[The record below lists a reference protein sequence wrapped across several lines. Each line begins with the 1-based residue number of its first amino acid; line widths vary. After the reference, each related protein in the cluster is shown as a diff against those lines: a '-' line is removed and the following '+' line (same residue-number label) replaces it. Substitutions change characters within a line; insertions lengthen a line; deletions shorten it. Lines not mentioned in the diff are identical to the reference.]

1 MKNKKGFSLIEL
13 VGVIVIIGLILIVA
27 IPAVTKLLK
36 SNNNKEYENYLKIIK
51 AGALRYADE
60 LKDDLG
66 NSNNSGCIT
75 IDLNDLIEKGY
86 IKKFNDKKIT
96 CTGDI
101 RLDNKK
107 GNVKALVNLTCTNN
121 KRKETFGPPEE
132 FNIDDSCIAYIPGS
146 GGNNQGGNGGT
157 GSGDN
162 TTNSNTLASQIL
174 ANNTA
179 LSDEGI
185 DFSLPSSDTNGKG
198 LYYTNKNTE
207 GNEYT
212 YYFRGDIDNNYVKFG
227 KDKDENDLYWRIVRI
242 NEDGSVRLIYQGTS
256 ATATGDDATI
266 GTSTFNTG
274 SIVGQ
279 YNAYVGYMY
288 GLIGIF
294 SITSPVC
301 VTYDGANDKA
311 VNSTATYGAKP
322 ECEKAKG
329 VWATT
334 EYEATHANVVD
345 SEVKKMLDK
354 WYENNL
360 LNYSSYIADAGFCND
375 RSVASTA
382 YTWASN
388 DTALGDSRNT
398 TYYGAY
404 NRLYTNKT
412 PQFACPNAD
421 NDLFT
426 TSTSTKGNKKLT
438 NPIGLITADEVWY
451 AGAITTT
458 NIITPNKTHYL
469 YTGAIYW
476 TMSPWGFVDASAVE
490 WDLESRGYLNTFYV
504 GHSDGVRP
512 VVNLRSGVELS
523 TELPSGCTKLDGTAN
538 CPYIIK
544 TN

>member
-1 MKNKKGFSLIEL
+1 VKKIVGLLLVFVLSINIFPVYALTYTKYEIGDKINVQVNDSTTLEFYVIEDSDSSNDSVKAIYVDTLENKYNFTNAKNSINSLKNNWTNVDSVSLPKIEDIFKDKDVFEEGFKYTENLAL
-13 VGVIVIIGLILIVA
+13 
-27 IPAVTKLLK
+27 
-36 SNNNKEYENYLKIIK
+36 SN
-51 AGALRYADE
+51 LRYWTSDSYGVDNE
-60 LKDDLG
+60 KTLG
-66 NSNNSGCIT
+66 
-75 IDLNDLIEKGY
+75 
-86 IKKFNDKKIT
+86 KFI
-96 CTGDI
+96 
-101 RLDNKK
+101 
-107 GNVKALVNLTCTNN
+107 
-121 KRKETFGPPEE
+121 
-132 FNIDDSCIAYIPGS
+132 
-146 GGNNQGGNGGT
+146 
-157 GSGDN
+157 
-162 TTNSNTLASQIL
+162 
-174 ANNTA
+174 
-179 LSDEGI
+179 LSDNDVISGTNI
-185 DFSLPSSDTNGKG
+185 DFSTASTAG

-426 TSTSTKGNKKLT
+426 TSTSTKGNKALT
-438 NPIGLITADEVWY
+438 YPIGLIIADEVAY
-451 AGAITTT
+451 AGGKAYG
-458 NIITPNKTHYL
+458 NSSYYL
-469 YTGAIYW
+469 NTDSSYW
-476 TMSPWGFVDASAVE
+476 TMSPRNFYDTYAYGWSVIYRGSLGRLDVEHSAN
-490 WDLESRGYLNTFYV
+490 YLL
-504 GHSDGVRP
+504 GIRP
-512 VVNLRSGVELS
+512 VINLKADVIATLNGTGKAGTS
-523 TELPSGCTKLDGTAN
+523 TN
-538 CPYIIK
+538 PYIIGWLLFTK
-544 TN
+544 V